1 MLENRSL
8 PILNQES
15 SMESALDLLLLQ
27 RLLISSSTLASCSNK
42 EQRAG
47 THPVTLHKSCRERG
61 ARSCSEGAAGS
72 RRSSSRD
79 GAGKPGLRRLQREE
93 RCLLT
98 HPMNKQKPVSLV
110 KTPTLH
116 LWQKH
121 QLHSAGSLR
130 GLCGP
135 GCVRVAG
142 AQGRVGMLTRTP
154 SVVAQVFLLLSI
166 VLVIAIAVIQIN
178 QQQVLSPGL
187 KYGIV
192 LDAGSSR
199 TTVYVYEWPAEKEN
213 NTGVVSQTFKC
224 NVKGPGISSY
234 ESSPGALAKPLD
246 DCLNKVKERIP
257 AHLHKNTSVYLGATA
272 GMRLLRLQNESAAN
286 EVLASI
292 QNYFRAQPFEFR
304 GAQIIT
310 GPEEGVYGWIT
321 ANYLMGNF
329 LERNLWRTWVHP
341 YRKETMGAL
350 DLGGASTQISFIS
363 EDPEEHS
370 NSTLQVKLYGYNYN
384 VYTHSYQCYGRDE
397 AEKRLLALLLQKS
410 NTSAKVDNP
419 CYPQNYNTAL
429 TMKYFFGSLCTQ
441 SLRPANYY
449 PTQLVNFHGTGD
461 PGLCQEMVS
470 LLFNFTACRDRED
483 CPFNGIHQPK
493 AKGNFVAFSGFYYT
507 INALNLSGHFS
518 LDDFNSSM
526 WFFCSQSWAQLQF
539 MLPKFEE
546 IYARSYCFSANFIY
560 YLLVHGYNFNAETW
574 PQIHFQKEVGNS
586 SIAWSLGYMLSLTNM
601 IPAEGKLIQ
610 LPLKPSLFAGLL
622 VFLTATALL
631 CLLFLIYLCIVSHH
645 RKNVPRVEHV
655 FIPE

>member
-1 MLENRSL
+1 
-8 PILNQES
+8 Q
-15 SMESALDLLLLQ
+15 
-27 RLLISSSTLASCSNK
+27 
-42 EQRAG
+42 
-47 THPVTLHKSCRERG
+47 
-61 ARSCSEGAAGS
+61 
-72 RRSSSRD
+72 
-79 GAGKPGLRRLQREE
+79 
-93 RCLLT
+93 
-98 HPMNKQKPVSLV
+98 
-110 KTPTLH
+110 
-116 LWQKH
+116 
-121 QLHSAGSLR
+121 
-130 GLCGP
+130 
-135 GCVRVAG
+135 
-142 AQGRVGMLTRTP
+142 
-154 SVVAQVFLLLSI
+154 
-166 VLVIAIAVIQIN
+166 
-178 QQQVLSPGL
+178 
-187 KYGIV
+187 YGIV

-213 NTGVVSQTFKC
+213 DTGVVSQTFKC

-234 ESSPGALAKPLD
+234 ESNPGALAKPFD

-257 AHLHKNTSVYLGATA
+257 VHLHKNTSVYLGATA
-272 GMRLLRLQNESAAN
+272 GMRLLRLQNETAAN

-350 DLGGASTQISFIS
+350 DLGGASTQISFIP
-363 EDPEEHS
+363 EDSQENF

-384 VYTHSYQCYGRDE
+384 VYTHSFQCYGRDE
-397 AEKRLLALLLQKS
+397 AEKRLLALLLQVCLRPFAMLLLQVFS
-410 NTSAKVDNP
+410 NCLNRFLGLCLLP
-419 CYPQNYNTAL
+419 
-429 TMKYFFGSLCTQ
+429 FGGVWRPHLCTQ

-449 PTQLVNFHGTGD
+449 PNQLVNFHGTGD

-493 AKGNFVAFSGFYYT
+493 VKGNFVAFSGFYYT

-518 LDDFNSSM
+518 LADFNSSM

-560 YLLVHGYNFNAETW
+560 YLLVHGYNFDAETW

-622 VFLTATALL
+622 VFLTAMALF
-631 CLLFLIYLCIVSHH
+631 CLLFLVYL
-645 RKNVPRVEHV
+645 
-655 FIPE
+655 